1 MMDRETEMYHAAI
14 KILSNRADQLGID
27 EDEALMHKRDY
38 VITEKAPNTF
48 KYEKISYNTLSD
60 IIDKKIENI
69 PYQQLILLST
79 GPKYRKEVSGMSFNR
94 KSKTT
99 KQYEADHRLYDSI
112 VEKITKDV
120 MEENNIDNMY
130 SREVNKLV
138 KEKLNLIMSNRQG

>member
-1 MMDRETEMYHAAI
+1 MDRETEMYHAAI
-14 KILSNRADQLGID
+14 NILSNRAEQLGID
-27 EDEALMHKRDY
+27 EDEVLMHKMDY
-38 VITEKAPNTF
+38 VITESAPNTF

-112 VEKITKDV
+112 VEKITKEI
-120 MEENNIDNMY
+120 MEENNIDNTY
-130 SREVNKLV
+130 TREVNKLV
-138 KEKLNLIMSNRQG
+138 KEKLNPIMNNRQG